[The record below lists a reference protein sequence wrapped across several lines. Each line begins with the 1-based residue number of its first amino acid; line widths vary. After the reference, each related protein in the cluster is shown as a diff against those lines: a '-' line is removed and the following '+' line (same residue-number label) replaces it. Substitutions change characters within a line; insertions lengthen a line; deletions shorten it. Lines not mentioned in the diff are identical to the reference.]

1 MNRYIYKC
9 FVALGLLAMTA
20 TGCSDDLNYDDS
32 VEEGLPAE
40 ITVKVSLPDM
50 NIMSRADM
58 AEGLDGEVNSLW
70 VGVYSASS
78 GELTGST
85 TVNNLSANPTH
96 ENPEKV
102 TVKAKTGRSYI
113 VAVANYAGRSV
124 HDGSEIVSFE
134 TALENA
140 TSWDKFKALST
151 MFNANGQANPDVP
164 LNALLMS
171 GHYIA
176 GNHANGD
183 YTTPETVVIP
193 REGTLGGAI
202 HLRRLI
208 SQVKFNVT
216 YNRDNISDFE
226 IVSWQ
231 VKNIP
236 NQSWVYEQNDADPL
250 NVGDARTINSTTS
263 YQNTSVYTQTE
274 ENVAEHKWSF
284 DWWQLENKRTG
295 LDPSEAYNKDGD
307 YYSYREVEFKENALN
322 TGKYASLVSSATSDD
337 PNNNATF
344 VELKVRMTMKVDEN
358 GVALPTG
365 QTRMADCVYTVHLGY
380 CEGTG
385 KDKAM
390 DFNCRRNTK
399 YTYDVTVNNVND
411 ILVEARN
418 LGENA
423 PGAEGVVA
431 DVTAQYVELDAHYG
445 TYNIYLSAA
454 DLQDFDY
461 MISCY
466 DANSNLITIDST
478 DPTTVPAARSDNRKY
493 IDWIEIRKTD
503 SQSELALYHPDNVI
517 TLDEFKTSV
526 DNATDKSTL
535 AGWYT
540 VFFNEY
546 VYDENTNGNEE
557 GSTHW
562 RDYVNKPDRQ
572 VWIRIQLDQSTDK
585 ESSHY
590 VSKYAFSQKSIQTY
604 YNAASGTA
612 LGMEHTN
619 ESLGLNLRNNY
630 NTTPTNTNN
639 TNTGYGANPDNG
651 RYNVAQ
657 YIANVLNSTNITFSQ
672 KSWSEYV
679 TMASPQT
686 VAAIKNDNMKVEVP
700 ARTTKNPFPV
710 PALKTLTGTQT
721 PYTSDPD
728 QSSTAQYV
736 EAIIA
741 CMNRNRDLNGDTYI
755 DASEL
760 RWYVPTTNIYVR
772 MILGR
777 RSLATPIM
785 NYAAYPTLNYYNT
798 ERLNGALPNLML
810 YGSEGKV
817 LWAMEGVSTSTW
829 RKTGDGDNFGTG
841 GVFPRYTT
849 GTPWEVRCVRNLGT
863 NLTTI
868 SSTRKAD
875 PAYRTRPNATRTIEM
890 IYYDPK
896 SVRQEKI
903 TQMVPHDVANQ
914 DYNRCYKAF
923 QYAQTAY
930 NISACTGYNAA
941 YLTDNGL
948 QAWLKASNPCARL
961 NDTTPG
967 STGWRVPNQKEI
979 AIMNTL
985 GIKPSSGNFYI
996 SATFSHYDTG
1006 GKSLS
1011 ALSDLDDTSRTFK
1024 VMMVRDNGEGTQRTF
1039 RTEDPNATRQIRCV
1053 RDVD

>member
-9 FVALGLLAMTA
+9 FVALGLFAMTA
-20 TGCSDDLNYDDS
+20 TGCTDDLNCDDS

-58 AEGLDGEVNSLW
+58 APGLDGEVNSLW

-96 ENPEKV
+96 ENPENV
-102 TVKAKTGRSYI
+102 TIKAKTGRSYI

-124 HDGSEIVSFE
+124 HDGERIVTFE
-134 TALENA
+134 AALENA
-140 TSWDKFKALST
+140 TSLDKFKALST
-151 MFNANGQANPDVP
+151 MFNSNGDVNPDVP
-164 LNALLMS
+164 LNTLLMS

-176 GNHANGD
+176 GNHADGD
-183 YTTPETVVIP
+183 YTTPETVLIP
-193 REGTLGGAI
+193 RTGSLSGAI

-216 YNRDNISDFE
+216 YNQDNISDFD

-236 NQSWVYEQNDADPL
+236 NQSWVYEQNDANPL
-250 NVGDARTINSTTS
+250 NVGDTRSINSKAS
-263 YQNTSVYTQTE
+263 YQNSSVYTQTDQ
-274 ENVAEHKWSF
+274 NVAEHKWSF

-295 LDPSEAYNKDGD
+295 LDPSETYNKNGD
-307 YYSYREVEFKENALN
+307 YYSYREVEFKDNNLN
-322 TGKYASLVSSATSDD
+322 TGKYASLVNSATSDD

-344 VELKVRMTMKVDEN
+344 VELKVRMTMKVDED
-358 GVALPTG
+358 GKTLPSG
-365 QTRMADCVYTVHLGY
+365 QTRIADAVYTVHLGY
-380 CEGTG
+380 CEGSG

-411 ILVEARN
+411 ILVEARK

-445 TYNIYLSAA
+445 VYNIYLTAE
-454 DLQDFDY
+454 DLEDFDY

-478 DPTTVPAARSDNRKY
+478 DPTTIPAARSDNRKY
-493 IDWIEIRKTD
+493 LDWIEIRKPE
-503 SQSELALYHPDNVI
+503 SQSGSALALYHPDNVI
-517 TLDEFKTSV
+517 TLDEFKTAV

-535 AGWYT
+535 EGWYT
-540 VFFNEY
+540 LFFNEY
-546 VYDENTNGNEE
+546 VYDENANGNES

-604 YNAASGTA
+604 YNSASGTA

-619 ESLGLNLRNNY
+619 ESLGLNLRN
-630 NTTPTNTNN
+630 TFNN
-639 TNTGYGANPDNG
+639 GTVGQTEDNG
-651 RYNVAQ
+651 RFNVAQ
-657 YIANVLNSTNITFSQ
+657 FIAGRRNNNNFTWATNGYA
-672 KSWSEYV
+672 WSNFV
-679 TMASPQT
+679 TLASPQT
-686 VAAIKNDNMKVEVP
+686 VNEINNLGVVREEKTVE
-700 ARTTKNPFPV
+700 NPYPV
-710 PALKTLTGTQT
+710 PALVTLSNQTQNK
-721 PYTSDPD
+721 YDPD
-728 QSSTAQYV
+728 QSSAAKYIQ
-736 EAIIA
+736 AINA
-741 CMNRNRDLNGDTYI
+741 CMNRNRDLDGDGRI
-755 DASEL
+755 DANEL
-760 RWYVPTTNIYVR
+760 RWFVPTTNIYVR

-785 NYAAYPTLNYYNT
+785 NYAQNRVLPYDDSGKLNST
-798 ERLNGALPNLML
+798 VTSLML
-810 YGSEGKV
+810 YGSNGKI
-817 LWAMEGVSTSTW
+817 LWAMEGISTSAWT
-829 RKTGDGDNFGTG
+829 TQNGNNDDGW
-841 GVFPRYTT
+841 PRSTL
-849 GTPWEVRCVRNLGT
+849 GAPWEVRCVRNLGT
-863 NLTTI
+863 DLRTV
-868 SSTRKAD
+868 SSTPKAD
-875 PAYRTRPNATRTIEM
+875 PAYRIRPNATRTIEM

-903 TQMVPHDVANQ
+903 TQMVPHDIANQ

-923 QYAQTAY
+923 QYAETDY

-948 QAWLKASNPCARL
+948 QAWLKASNPCDRL
-961 NDTTPG
+961 NNATTG

-979 AIMNTL
+979 VIMSTQN
-985 GIKPSSGNFYI
+985 IRPSSGFYI

-1006 GKSLS
+1006 GKGLN
-1011 ALSDLDDTSRTFK
+1011 AISDLDDTSRTFK
-1024 VMMVRDNGEGTQRTF
+1024 VMMVRSDGDGTQRTF
-1039 RTEDPNATRQIRCV
+1039 RTDDQTLTRRIRCV